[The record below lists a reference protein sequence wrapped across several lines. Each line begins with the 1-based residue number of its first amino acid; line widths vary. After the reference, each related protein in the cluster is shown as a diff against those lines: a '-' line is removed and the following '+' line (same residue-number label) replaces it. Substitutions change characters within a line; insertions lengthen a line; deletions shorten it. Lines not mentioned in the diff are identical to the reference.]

1 MEYID
6 FTKKKI
12 ELHKEIENAIKNMM
26 TEKGVTEIDLTQ
38 DEECYDAGWVIRSV
52 ENTSELEEVQ
62 VAYIKLDGNSL
73 FYKGE
78 SAWEIDEEWIP
89 FDVTDNILAGCIDS
103 VYDAIYQRI

>member
-12 ELHKEIENAIKNMM
+12 ELHKEVENAIKNIM
-26 TEKGVTEIDLTQ
+26 TEKGVTE
-38 DEECYDAGWVIRSV
+38 RV
-52 ENTSELEEVQ
+52 ENARELEEVQ
-62 VAYIKLDGNSL
+62 VAYIKLYGNSL

>member
-26 TEKGVTEIDLTQ
+26 TEKGVTEI
-38 DEECYDAGWVIRSV
+38 
-52 ENTSELEEVQ
+52 EEVQ